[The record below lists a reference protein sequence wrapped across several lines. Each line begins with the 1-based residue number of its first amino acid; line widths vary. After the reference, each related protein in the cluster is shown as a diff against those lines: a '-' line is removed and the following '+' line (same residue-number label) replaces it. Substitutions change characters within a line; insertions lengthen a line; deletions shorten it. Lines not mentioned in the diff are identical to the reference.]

1 MVLYQKIVMSSLLVL
16 FFKHKCAVACKK
28 KKVIGV
34 EFQLCSKEWRGV
46 VMDAVTLK
54 GRVMQTDT
62 KLDF

>member
-16 FFKHKCAVACKK
+16 FKHKFAVACKK
-28 KKVIGV
+28 KVIRV

-46 VMDAVTLK
+46 VRDAVTLK
-54 GRVMQTDT
+54 DRVMRTDT